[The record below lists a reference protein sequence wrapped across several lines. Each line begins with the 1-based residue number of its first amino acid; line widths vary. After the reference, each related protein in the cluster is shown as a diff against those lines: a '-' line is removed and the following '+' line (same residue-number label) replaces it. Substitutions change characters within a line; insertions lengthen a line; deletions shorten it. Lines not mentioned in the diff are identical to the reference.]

1 MHLKGNNLLESII
14 SLSLLNVL
22 NMVLPL
28 VTLPYIVK
36 VVGIANYGAYS
47 IAYAIV
53 QYILLVSTYGFNF
66 SVTKQI
72 AQCRDNRQH
81 INRIFNAT
89 IVAKFYLTIA
99 ATIVFGLVT
108 WAFFPI
114 TYLYMILLGIGI
126 VLGDL
131 LNPVWLFQGME
142 KMRYMTV
149 VNFACKLLFTI
160 LIFFFIIV
168 FSGYQDG
175 ILIGKCATKRA
186 AIKNFWQWK
195 FGIFNFKRRKSFDL
209 FLHR

>member
-81 INRIFNAT
+81 INDSRNIQDSSYKTVILVGNRQK
-89 IVAKFYLTIA
+89 IQKFLDQ
-99 ATIVFGLVT
+99 
-108 WAFFPI
+108 AFI
-114 TYLYMILLGIGI
+114 
-126 VLGDL
+126 
-131 LNPVWLFQGME
+131 
-142 KMRYMTV
+142 
-149 VNFACKLLFTI
+149 
-160 LIFFFIIV
+160 
-168 FSGYQDG
+168 
-175 ILIGKCATKRA
+175 
-186 AIKNFWQWK
+186 
-195 FGIFNFKRRKSFDL
+195 
-209 FLHR
+209 